1 MIDFRPKTIFF
12 MHRSPGPNLSLLIYA
27 AKFPRDNKT
36 NIAKWKWPSNILS
49 IQKRM
54 CVCQISSKS
63 YGMNWQIE
71 WKWRIKINPSKKSS
85 RCILRRTKKFHPH
98 TNIQFQKQD
107 ITWTNHAKY
116 IGVTLDQQQKSINLY
131 QKSIEK
137 LRQ

>member
-1 MIDFRPKTIFF
+1 MEMTQQYTLNPEK
-12 MHRSPGPNLSLLIYA
+12 NVCL
-27 AKFPRDNKT
+27 
-36 NIAKWKWPSNILS
+36 SNIFKVIWHEL
-49 IQKRM
+49 KNRVKM
-54 CVCQISSKS
+54 ENK
-63 YGMNWQIE
+63 N
-71 WKWRIKINPSKKSS
+71 KPSKKSS